1 MSKFRKNNK
10 KNALLFTLAFA
21 LIIAGAMAVTFF
33 TDWNPLGALAGPSQ
47 PKPDPDQTVPIQ
59 PDNTSTDE
67 PNIEPEPELPIT
79 FNIPDRMRAV
89 TSCPAQIF

>member
-59 PDNTSTDE
+59 PDNTSTG
-67 PNIEPEPELPIT
+67 PNARSDNHARRRFFDGEK
-79 FNIPDRMRAV
+79 
-89 TSCPAQIF
+89 